1 MVQLHLLCTI
11 FLSYSQVRICLLK
24 PNQGS
29 FDKKEASQCP
39 ATSSCITNVN
49 ERSGTCWRRCIVHRW
64 GCCCF
69 ILPHAFSGEKMATKY
84 SSHLQGQGT
93 NGSKS
98 KGTIYI
104 YNSCIRF
111 CLLSVF
117 PSSCTPSLCLN
128 FWSYTLENQSMT
140 LPWGPLVDSCRVAGT
155 PWWRATTT
163 KFFTFAAPRTCV
175 VESPAGNGLAWG
187 ISCVDMD
194 TKNFQD
200 LNSVGICWLPLSW
213 GWTNILQVATS
224 FHHLFAHLWTSH
236 NHHVITPA
244 THRFNKHLLNP
255 HLHQLSSIP

>member
-1 MVQLHLLCTI
+1 MPSNIELHHQRQWTI
-11 FLSYSQVRICLLK
+11 SHLVAQVCIGEDAAVSCFPTPSRERRWPPNIPHICK
-24 PNQGS
+24 AKGMQMPTGCGEQ
-29 FDKKEASQCP
+29 KEA
-39 ATSSCITNVN
+39 N
-49 ERSGTCWRRCIVHRW
+49 RRE
-64 GCCCF
+64 
-69 ILPHAFSGEKMATKY
+69 LY
-84 SSHLQGQGT
+84 
-93 NGSKS
+93 
-98 KGTIYI
+98 IYI
-104 YNSCIRF
+104 YILYNSCIRF

-117 PSSCTPSLCLN
+117 PSSRTPSLCLN

-140 LPWGPLVDSCRVAGT
+140 LPWGPLIDSCGVAWA

-200 LNSVGICWLPLSW
+200 LNAVGICWLPPSW
-213 GWTNILQVATS
+213 GWTNVMLQVATS